1 MPRAKKKNELGKEL
15 TYSKSNK
22 IINAKGKSP
31 AMGLKLFDIGI
42 RNLKVNED
50 GSLTSVITL
59 SELRRIFR
67 TNSGSFYTQVKEI
80 IKPTSDRKASIL
92 DWRIYKQDDANQRIE
107 GINVITNATFENGE
121 LRLEYNKS
129 ITNDIYNLQGD
140 YTVLSIDQVVRLTS
154 SYSIKLYEVFKS
166 EIDKER
172 AITGNN
178 GPIYYITYDYQELRK
193 LIGVIPVK
201 ASRGERSNEP
211 FKVYSDFRKRVL
223 DRATAEINEIT
234 SLHEDYE
241 PVKVAHGAVRAI
253 RFAVSR
259 KDNADGKILVLDE
272 PGQLSEA
279 EKKAIVLEVLYIL
292 DGDFTLNDVRSI
304 CDSAHYS
311 VALVREKYEML
322 CRQKQKILNRTG
334 WLKTACEKN
343 FTCNPQEQ
351 KFPAETENSLEDLES
366 QADKIGGRKIARKSE
381 EVSGNAAGKKKADK
395 KNAGRNS
402 WTPEEQAEY
411 DFEQMEMKLV
421 TN

>member
-1 MPRAKKKNELGKEL
+1 MPRAKKKNELSNEL

-201 ASRGERSNEP
+201 ASRGEKANEP

-223 DRATAEINEIT
+223 DRATTEINEIT
-234 SLHEDYE
+234 SLHVDYE
-241 PVKVAHGAVRAI
+241 PVKAAHGAVRAI

-259 KDNADGKILVLDE
+259 KENADEKILVLDE

-279 EKKAIVLEVLYIL
+279 EKKTVVLEVLDIL

-304 CDSAHYS
+304 CDSAHYN

-334 WLKTACEKN
+334 WLKAACEKN
-343 FTCNPQEQ
+343 FTCSSQE
-351 KFPAETENSLEDLES
+351 KGP
-366 QADKIGGRKIARKSE
+366 QADLAESSDEEEKNGTGKTGSRKKVSGQAGA
-381 EVSGNAAGKKKADK
+381 SGNAAGKKNAK
-395 KNAGRNS
+395 KTTWS
-402 WTPEEQAEY
+402 PKEQAEY

-421 TN
+421 SN